1 MTILDNI
8 ARKIIEDQ
16 IKTAKESAEE
26 ITRYMLLEYNSQEKL
41 SQHHRNALSA
51 INFLV
56 GLGYPPST
64 SDSLGS
70 EVNNAILSTKR
81 VLGLLDEFLPKLEFL
96 RKQKEM
102 NRALADL
109 PSIDIIR
116 ANREELRA
124 KLEERRRVIDQM
136 YRTQEG

>member
-1 MTILDNI
+1 MTILDSI
-8 ARKIIEDQ
+8 AQKIIEDQ
-16 IKTAKESAEE
+16 IKTAKESAEG

-41 SQHHRNALSA
+41 SQHHRKALSA

-56 GLGYPPST
+56 GLEYPPST

-70 EVNNAILSTKR
+70 EVNNAILSTRR

-96 RKQKEM
+96 REQKEM

-109 PSIDIIR
+109 PSIDVIR

-124 KLEERRRVIDQM
+124 KLEERRRVINQM
-136 YRTQEG
+136 FRCQEE